1 MPRTRGAKTA
11 TLEVKLVAM
20 RMLDQG
26 MAREA
31 VADALGRNPL
41 TIWKWRRAYR
51 EQGETG
57 LERQPVSGRPRKL
70 QDRELRKLMFH
81 LAKGATAYGFKS
93 DVWTLKRIAAVI
105 LREFGVKYHPGHVW
119 KLLQRLGFS
128 HQKPERRAIERDD
141 REVERWRKKVWPQY
155 RRRAGNRGTTMA
167 FLDESGRSE
176 IPTVVAT
183 WAPKGKPPVLKH
195 LFRWEKCSIISAIT
209 PGGKLHY
216 RLYLGSIKSPHVVSF
231 LRHMLG
237 RVRGKVLLFW
247 DGGPIHRSKP
257 VREFLR
263 ENRGRVEEH
272 RLPPYAPDINPMEPV
287 YKILKHVETANSCPA
302 STSDLMQETRAALER
317 IRRRP
322 ELVPSFFEHAGLPLT
337 GGRG

>member
-1 MPRTRGAKTA
+1 MLRTPGSKTA
-11 TLEVKLVAM
+11 SLEVKLVAM

-26 MAREA
+26 MTQKA
-31 VADALGRNPL
+31 VADTLGRNPL
-41 TIWKWRRAYR
+41 TIWKWKKVYK
-51 EQGETG
+51 EQGEMG

-81 LAKGATAYGFKS
+81 LAKGATAYGFKN

-105 LREFGVKYHPGHVW
+105 HKEFGVRYHPSHVW

-141 REVERWRKKVWPQY
+141 EEVERWRKKVWPQY
-155 RRRAGNRGTTMA
+155 RRRVGNRGTTMA

-195 LFRWEKCSIISAIT
+195 LFRWENCSVISAIT

-231 LRHMLG
+231 LHHLLG
-237 RVRGKVLLFW
+237 RVQGKTLLFL
-247 DGGPIHRSKP
+247 DGGPIHRSRAVK
-257 VREFLR
+257 EFLR
-263 ENRGRVEEH
+263 KNRNRIEER
-272 RLPPYAPDINPMEPV
+272 RLPPYAPDINPMEQV
-287 YKILKHVETANSCPA
+287 YRRLKYVETANSCPLGA
-302 STSDLMQETRAALER
+302 SDLMQETRAALER
-317 IRRRP
+317 IRKRP

-337 GGRG
+337 GGKR